1 MKILLK
7 EEQIQGIQIPRFR
20 FIYEDSMLFEKEQI
34 HGCADNRHE
43 RAGQVRAARQR
54 SAKAAGQARLAGP
67 SLALERAELEFFA
80 LVLDVHPDQFG

>member
-1 MKILLK
+1 MLL
-7 EEQIQGIQIPRFR
+7 
-20 FIYEDSMLFEKEQI
+20 EKEQI

-80 LVLDVHPDQFG
+80 LVLDVYLDQLG